1 MVARCPGVA
10 LVAVGAVSDDIL
22 GEVPKGYVVRRGDHA
37 VTAEDIV
44 ERCRVHLARYKVP
57 RQAAFVEDL
66 PRTSTGEGPP
76 PRLGKLDG

>member
-1 MVARCPGVA
+1 
-10 LVAVGAVSDDIL
+10 
-22 GEVPKGYVVRRGDHA
+22 